1 MEWRPNPGETRTVPI
16 HPELTLLLVCMNCHQ
31 PTKDYVARRTA
42 EGRTNKE
49 ILCCLKRYIVR
60 ETSPACRA
68 LRVWEGRQR

>member
-1 MEWRPNPGETRTVPI
+1 MALVRI
-16 HPELTLLLVCMNCHQ
+16 HCRQ

-42 EGRTNKE
+42 EGRTSKE

>member
-1 MEWRPNPGETRTVPI
+1 MA
-16 HPELTLLLVCMNCHQ
+16 LVRMHCRQ

-42 EGRTNKE
+42 EGRTSKE